1 MKPCRGL
8 AAALLLML
16 ATAGGLGAR
25 ERWTKEKANAWY
37 QERGFLVGA
46 NFIPST
52 AINQLE
58 MWQADTFDPDTIDR
72 EIGLASSLGFTSVRV
87 FLHHLLWEQ
96 DRDGFLERVDRFL
109 AICDRHGVGVM
120 IVLLDGV
127 WDPNPKLGKQR
138 EPRPHVHNS
147 GWVQSPGA
155 AILGDPRRHDELRG
169 YVYDIVRHYRD
180 DRRIHA
186 WDVFNEPDNRNDGSY
201 PDTELKDKPEKAAML
216 LKKVFRWAR
225 EAEPSQPLTAGVW
238 LGPWPAEK
246 PLAPIEALML
256 EESDVVS
263 FHAYEGL
270 EGIRERVSQLRR
282 YGRPILCTEY
292 MARPRGSRFEP
303 LLRYFKDEKVA
314 AYNWGFVSGK
324 SQTIYPWDSW
334 SKPYTAEP
342 AVWFHDIFRPDGTP
356 FDPSE
361 IRYIRSVLRPVTP
374 R

>member
-1 MKPCRGL
+1 MKPCRRL
-8 AAALLLML
+8 AAALGVML

-25 ERWTKEKANAWY
+25 ERWTPEKANAWY

-72 EIGLASSLGFTSVRV
+72 EIGLAASLGFTSVRV

-96 DRDGFLERVDRFL
+96 DRDGFLDRVERFL

-120 IVLLDGV
+120 MVLLDGV
-127 WDPNPKLGKQR
+127 WDPNPRLGKQR

-155 AILGDPRRHDELRG
+155 AILGDPGRHGELRG
-169 YVYDIVRHYRD
+169 YVYGIVQHYRD
-180 DRRIHA
+180 DRRIHV

-216 LKKVFRWAR
+216 LEKVFGWAR

-238 LGPWPAEK
+238 SGPWPPEK
-246 PLAPIEALML
+246 PLAPIEASML
-256 EESDVVS
+256 DESDVVS

-303 LLRYFKDEKVA
+303 LLQYFKDERVA

-334 SKPYTAEP
+334 SKPETAEP

-356 FDPSE
+356 FDPNE
-361 IRYIRSVLRPVTP
+361 VRYIRSVLGR
-374 R
+374 